1 MKYIFTILI
10 ILLVQLSAAKYGV
23 VVISHKSKVEIPT
36 LRQLKDIFLMKRHY
50 VGDTKVLPINMLLA
64 SDLRQKFEKNVLK
77 INREKLNKYWIK
89 QHFQGISP
97 PITQASARSVKL
109 FIKNVEGAIGYLPLS
124 LVDDDMR
131 ILYEF

>member
-1 MKYIFTILI
+1 MKYFFTIFI
-10 ILLVQLSAAKYGV
+10 ILLIQLSAAKYGV
-23 VVISHKSKVEIPT
+23 VVTSQKSEVEIPT
-36 LRQLKDIFLMKRHY
+36 LRQLRDVFLMKRHY

-64 SDLRQKFEKNVLK
+64 STLRQRFEKNVLK
-77 INREKLNKYWIK
+77 ISRERLNKYWIK

-131 ILYEF
+131 VLYEF

>member
-1 MKYIFTILI
+1 MRYIFTILM
-10 ILLVQLSAAKYGV
+10 ILSVQLSAAKYGV
-23 VVISHKSKVEIPT
+23 VVTSHKSKVESPT

-50 VGDTKVLPINMLLA
+50 IGDTKVLPINMLLA
-64 SDLRQKFEKNVLK
+64 SDLRQKFEKIVLK
-77 INREKLNKYWIK
+77 INREKLNNYWIK

-97 PITQASARSVKL
+97 PVTQASARSVKL

-131 ILYEF
+131 VLYEF

>member
-23 VVISHKSKVEIPT
+23 VVTSHKSKVEIPT